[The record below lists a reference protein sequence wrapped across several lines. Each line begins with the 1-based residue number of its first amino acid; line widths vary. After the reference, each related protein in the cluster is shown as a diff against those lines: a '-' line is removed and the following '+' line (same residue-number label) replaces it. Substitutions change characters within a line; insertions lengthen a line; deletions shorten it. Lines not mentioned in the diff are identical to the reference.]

1 MEELF
6 PTDDVL
12 SDESKK
18 IIKLLET
25 YQIAQSAILYSE
37 EVDPTSASNLQINK
51 EMRDTLDHLMRIYN
65 HKLNSQNMNR
75 DLLNENYE
83 KAIGHLYRATFD
95 ALDGTVMSVSELISH
110 SLNKYTAKVLSEVI
124 PDYWKMRKEILSIKS
139 KVSNF
144 RAYKDVGE
152 KSNEMLNSYIAE
164 VDVLDG
170 FYKEIL
176 ENGPQLDEYEK
187 QLRGQNIKKRII
199 DISVAIIATVIGGL
213 ILVKVL

>member
-124 PDYWKMRKEILSIKS
+124 PDYWKLRKEILSIKS
-139 KVSNF
+139 KGSNF